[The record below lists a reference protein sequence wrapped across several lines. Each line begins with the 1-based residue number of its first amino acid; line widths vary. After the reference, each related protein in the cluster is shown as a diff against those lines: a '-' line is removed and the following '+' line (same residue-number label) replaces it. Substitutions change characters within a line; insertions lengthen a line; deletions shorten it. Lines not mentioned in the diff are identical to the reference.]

1 MNNNSS
7 LSHRKEEPENGT
19 FYIVS
24 TPIGNLNDISQRALN
39 ILKNVSLIACEDTRQ
54 TKKILNKFVISNNLI
69 SFNKH
74 NSSKKIPWL
83 VKELKEGKSIAIV
96 SDAGMPGICDPGE
109 DFTKRVK
116 AEGID
121 VICIPGACAA
131 ITALVSSGLPS
142 SSFVFEGF
150 LPKKKIDRHKILIEI
165 SKNEKTTIIYE
176 SPHRL
181 KKLLNELYG
190 VCGGDREIIVAR
202 ELTKKFEEH
211 IGHKICEVIEFF
223 EDKEV
228 IGEITVVIKGIDK
241 KNISIV
247 NEADLKKDLKE
258 LINAGLS
265 LSAASKYLAKKNG
278 LKKTIIYNLIR

>member
-7 LSHRKEEPENGT
+7 LSHSNEEPENGT
-19 FYIVS
+19 FYIVG

-54 TKKILNKFVISNNLI
+54 TKKILNKFVISNNLT

-109 DFTKRVK
+109 DFTKIVK

-150 LPKKKIDRHKILIEI
+150 LPKKKIDRDKILIEI
-165 SKNEKTTIIYE
+165 SKHEKTTIIY
-176 SPHRL
+176 
-181 KKLLNELYG
+181 
-190 VCGGDREIIVAR
+190 
-202 ELTKKFEEH
+202 
-211 IGHKICEVIEFF
+211 
-223 EDKEV
+223 
-228 IGEITVVIKGIDK
+228 
-241 KNISIV
+241 
-247 NEADLKKDLKE
+247 
-258 LINAGLS
+258 
-265 LSAASKYLAKKNG
+265 
-278 LKKTIIYNLIR
+278 

>member
-1 MNNNSS
+1 MNNKSS
-7 LSHRKEEPENGT
+7 LSHRNEEPENGT
-19 FYIVS
+19 FYIVG

-54 TKKILNKFVISNNLI
+54 TKKILNKFIISNNLI

-74 NSSKKIPWL
+74 NSSKKIPGL
-83 VKELKEGKSIAIV
+83 VEELKEGKSIAIV
-96 SDAGMPGICDPGE
+96 SDAGMPGLCDPGE
-109 DFTKRVK
+109 DFTKAVK
-116 AEGID
+116 DEGID

-150 LPKKKIDRHKILIEI
+150 LPKKKIDRDKILIEI
-165 SKNEKTTIIYE
+165 SKHEKTTIIYE

-190 VCGGDREIIVAR
+190 FCGGDREIIVAR

-211 IGHKICEVIEFF
+211 IGNKIREVIEFF

-228 IGEITVVIKGIDK
+228 IGEITVVVKGIDK
-241 KNISIV
+241 KMSIV
-247 NEADLKKDLKE
+247 NEAELKKDLKE

-278 LKKTIIYNLIR
+278 LKKTIIYNLIK

>member
-1 MNNNSS
+1 MNNKSS
-7 LSHRKEEPENGT
+7 LSHRNEEPENGT
-19 FYIVS
+19 FYIVG

-74 NSSKKIPWL
+74 NSSKKIPGL
-83 VKELKEGKSIAIV
+83 VEELKEGKSIAIV
-96 SDAGMPGICDPGE
+96 SDAGMPGLCDPGE
-109 DFTKRVK
+109 DFTKAVK
-116 AEGID
+116 DEGID

-150 LPKKKIDRHKILIEI
+150 LPKKKIDRDKILIEI
-165 SKNEKTTIIYE
+165 SKHEKTTIIYE

-190 VCGGDREIIVAR
+190 FCGGDREIIVAR

-228 IGEITVVIKGIDK
+228 IGEITVVVKGIDK
-241 KNISIV
+241 KMSIV
-247 NEADLKKDLKE
+247 NEAELKKDLKE

-265 LSAASKYLAKKNG
+265 LSSASKYLAKKNG
-278 LKKTIIYNLIR
+278 LKKTIIYNLIK